1 MADETI
7 ETTTPVVGDG
17 VVTIPIPTQ
26 QPEEKCMPEPIDL
39 PPNVGAQLQLESIGN
54 VQMTNA
60 NGRAVA
66 NMAIGV
72 LQAAMARNFDEL
84 GAEEGKSV
92 SGLMATPIA
101 SPATQQK

>member
-1 MADETI
+1 MSE
-7 ETTTPVVGDG
+7 EPLTPVPGDG
-17 VVTIPIPTQ
+17 VVTIVL
-26 QPEEKCMPEPIDL
+26 PENEVEKKMPDPIDL
-39 PPNVGAQLQLESIGN
+39 PSNVGAQLQLESIGN
-54 VQMTNA
+54 IQMTNA

-101 SPATQQK
+101 SPAIQQPKA

>member
-1 MADETI
+1 MASEETPI
-7 ETTTPVVGDG
+7 IGDG
-17 VVTIPIPTQ
+17 VVTIPAEPI
-26 QPEEKCMPEPIDL
+26 EEKKMADPIDL
-39 PPNVGAQLQLESIGN
+39 PSNVGAQLQLESIGN
-54 VQMTNA
+54 IQMTNA

-101 SPATQQK
+101 SPAIQQAAK

>member
-1 MADETI
+1 MPDDTI
-7 ETTTPVVGDG
+7 TTPLIGDG
-17 VVTIPIPTQ
+17 VVTIPITDNQ
-26 QPEEKCMPEPIDL
+26 EKRKMPDPIDL
-39 PPNVGAQLQLESIGN
+39 PSNVGAQLQLESIGN
-54 VQMTNA
+54 IQMTNA

-101 SPATQQK
+101 SPAIQQAAK

>member
-1 MADETI
+1 MASETPI
-7 ETTTPVVGDG
+7 VGDG
-17 VVTIPIPTQ
+17 VVTIPIEVI
-26 QPEEKCMPEPIDL
+26 EEKKMPDPIDL
-39 PPNVGAQLQLESIGN
+39 PSNVGAQLQLESIGN
-54 VQMTNA
+54 IQMTNA

-101 SPATQQK
+101 SPAIQQAAK

>member
-1 MADETI
+1 MPSD
-7 ETTTPVVGDG
+7 TPIGDG
-17 VVTIPIPTQ
+17 VVTIPI
-26 QPEEKCMPEPIDL
+26 EVIERRKMPDPIDL
-39 PPNVGAQLQLESIGN
+39 PSNVGAQLQLESIGN
-54 VQMTNA
+54 IQMTNA

-101 SPATQQK
+101 SPAIQQAAK